1 MLVYFKNNVI
11 SWRGLPRRLF
21 LFGFALFMVTGNLL
35 AADVKLA
42 WDASTAANLGGY
54 KVYYGQSSRNY
65 AESVDVGKSTS
76 YSVPR
81 LQAGATYYFA
91 VSAYDL
97 TKTVDSG
104 YSDEASA
111 TVPMSPPT
119 VGFTP
124 SQTSGNAS
132 LTVIFTPATTGDIT
146 NWQWDFGD
154 GTTNAGTASTVPTEI
169 KSYGSAGIYTVSLT
183 VTGPS
188 GSVTQAKSNLIT
200 VIAPPPP
207 PPPPPAS
214 QGPPSWQPCCFCQ
227 AVIA

>member
-35 AADVKLA
+35 AADVNLA

-54 KVYYGQSSRNY
+54 KVYYGQSSGVY
-65 AESVDVGKSTS
+65 TESVDVGNSTS
-76 YSVPR
+76 YSVPG

-111 TVPMSPPT
+111 TVPMPPPT

-132 LTVIFTPATTGDIT
+132 LTVTFTPATTGDIT
-146 NWQWDFGD
+146 NWQWNFGD
-154 GTTNAGTASTVPTEI
+154 GTTWTTSNGLTSHKYSTAGTYKVTVRVVTTTGAAASATREI
-169 KSYGSAGIYTVSLT
+169 V
-183 VTGPS
+183 V
-188 GSVTQAKSNLIT
+188 Q
-200 VIAPPPP
+200 
-207 PPPPPAS
+207 
-214 QGPPSWQPCCFCQ
+214 
-227 AVIA
+227 